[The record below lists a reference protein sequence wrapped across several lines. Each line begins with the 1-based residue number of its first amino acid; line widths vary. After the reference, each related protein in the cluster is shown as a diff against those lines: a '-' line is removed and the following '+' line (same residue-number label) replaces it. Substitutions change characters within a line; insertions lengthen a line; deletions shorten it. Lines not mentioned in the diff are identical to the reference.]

1 MLTMRGT
8 PNTPQEKLAR
18 LIIAHQIMAEDASC
32 SAGAAGYK
40 SPDNPDGDCPIKH
53 KAINTELY
61 FLINEYESTYG
72 EWTTELMETAWDN
85 YIDQRKAER
94 GY

>member
-1 MLTMRGT
+1 MRGT
-8 PNTPQEKLAR
+8 PNTPEQKLAR

-40 SPDNPDGDCPIKH
+40 SADNPDGDCPIKRR
-53 KAINTELY
+53 ASNTEMY
-61 FLINEYESTYG
+61 FLINEYEASYG
-72 EWTTELMETAWDN
+72 EWTTELMEKAWDN